1 MRKLLLLL
9 SIIIISC
16 QDKEIQ
22 LPKTQTSHTL
32 EVLDQTMVYIF
43 FETKEKDTIA
53 ITNRKNTV
61 STTNWIFNIDKRL
74 KMKHVIP
81 EILKLQKKRESVS
94 FHKNENAKNY
104 LAYSDTL
111 HKNWSFLDFT
121 KTKFFINQ
129 SIPKPENGFL
139 VKIKSKDEILF
150 EEKTL
155 NLIDF
160 KKQMNL
166 IIDRKMYLI
175 FNQNMTYQD
184 YLWVS
189 SYLKSDLVYP
199 VIANEE
205 YFF

>member
-1 MRKLLLLL
+1 MRKLFLLI
-9 SIIIISC
+9 SITLISC

-43 FETKEKDTIA
+43 FETKGKDTIA

-74 KMKHVIP
+74 KMKHIIP
-81 EILKLQKKRESVS
+81 ELLKLQKKRESVS

-104 LAYSDTL
+104 MAYSDTL

-121 KTKFFINQ
+121 KTKFFMIQ
-129 SIPKPENGFL
+129 SIPKTEKGNL
-139 VKIKSKDEILF
+139 ALIKSKNQIEFMGEIYGLV
-150 EEKTL
+150 
-155 NLIDF
+155 DF

-166 IIDRKMYLI
+166 IIDRKIDFIY
-175 FNQNMTYQD
+175 NKNMTYQD
-184 YLWVS
+184 YLWVNS
-189 SYLKSDLVYP
+189 NVKIDLHYP

-205 YFF
+205 YFY